1 MIQILFIKVTVYNPV
16 FIHTKLMPVFVRGR
30 LLTCVFFYFYPEKN
44 MILTACLTQQTS
56 VALSVLKLDFY
67 YAQRQ
72 LRDSSTSVFLHL
84 ERDMS

>member
-1 MIQILFIKVTVYNPV
+1 
-16 FIHTKLMPVFVRGR
+16 
-30 LLTCVFFYFYPEKN
+30 

-56 VALSVLKLDFY
+56 VALSVLNLEFY